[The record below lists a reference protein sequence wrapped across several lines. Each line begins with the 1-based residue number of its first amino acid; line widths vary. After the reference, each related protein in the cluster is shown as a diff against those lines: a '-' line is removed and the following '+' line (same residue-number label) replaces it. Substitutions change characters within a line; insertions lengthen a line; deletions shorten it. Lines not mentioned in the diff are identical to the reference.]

1 MFQNHAK
8 RQTDLIGF
16 RKNIVSFQHMI
27 ILSKKLD
34 YIKYKLN
41 GL

>member
-1 MFQNHAK
+1 MFQNHAN

-27 ILSKKLD
+27 IYLKNLIILKS
-34 YIKYKLN
+34 KLN